1 MSHRFFFTDCRLHKA
16 FFQTPCSLGKG
27 KRWTIRKNRSRVV
40 LKGPAKDAFGFS
52 TAVKNENAF
61 IEPLQHLKSYNY
73 KPGSLLRILVF
84 VRGMGSDQVAQKVLV
99 LFCENKTFIPPH
111 RNFCAGRDFE
121 VNARRVH

>member
-1 MSHRFFFTDCRLHKA
+1 M
-16 FFQTPCSLGKG
+16 
-27 KRWTIRKNRSRVV
+27 V

-61 IEPLQHLKSYNY
+61 IEPLKHLKSY

-99 LFCENKTFIPPH
+99 LFYENKTFISPH
-111 RNFCAGRDFE
+111 CNFCAGRDFE
-121 VNARRVH
+121 VNARHVH